1 MKILIHCTSIGGHQ
15 LEYIHHLY
23 MGALETIDNEYVFVV
38 PKRFG
43 IDSKNLEW
51 PNASNINI
59 VYIEENKSKQIDGN
73 ILKQAFYKSK
83 NLKEYIKKYSIDKVI
98 LIDLISYLPF
108 IFLFVHK
115 NVKIRGIIYKI
126 YLYEWKC
133 ENIIKKTLDV
143 IKYIIMRQFQIF
155 EKVFILNDI
164 SAPSHLC
171 KLYRTNKFCYLPD
184 PVASLGSYQG
194 INIREELG
202 ITSDKIVLLHPGGM
216 LPYKGTLN
224 ILKAI
229 DQMQPDECKRLVLIT
244 AGQSTPIQPEFNK
257 LVDKIKNKIQIIH
270 IEGFIP
276 FEQLAD
282 LFSTCDFVIIPYLT
296 KSQSSGIVGHAAY
309 YEKPVIV
316 ARGGV
321 IGKMVRKWKL
331 GILLDEPSIYC
342 IQEFLSKDIVA
353 YQSKNTYCIDHSVE
367 IFNKIIFN

>member
-1 MKILIHCTSIGGHQ
+1 MDEKEIPNNKGIFLRSYINARTIGKYTRKYRITDIMLMSLI
-15 LEYIHHLY
+15 EYIP
-23 MGALETIDNEYVFVV
+23 F
-38 PKRFG
+38 
-43 IDSKNLEW
+43 
-51 PNASNINI
+51 
-59 VYIEENKSKQIDGN
+59 
-73 ILKQAFYKSK
+73 
-83 NLKEYIKKYSIDKVI
+83 
-98 LIDLISYLPF
+98 LP
-108 IFLFVHK
+108 LFVSNK
-115 NVKIRGIIYKI
+115 VRVSGIIYRI
-126 YLYEWKC
+126 YLYDWKK
-133 ENIIKKTLDV
+133 ESILKRVMDVTKYLIISNC
-143 IKYIIMRQFQIF
+143 
-155 EKVFILNDI
+155 KVFHRAFILNDI
-164 SAPSHLC
+164 TASSHLC
-171 KLYRTNKFCYLPD
+171 RLYQTNKFCYLPD

-194 INIREELG
+194 KNIREKLG

-229 DQMQPDECKRLVLIT
+229 DQMQPDECKRFVLIT

-282 LFSTCDFVIIPYLT
+282 IFSTCDFVIIPYLT

-331 GILLDEPSIYC
+331 GILLDEPSTHC
-342 IQEFLSKDIVA
+342 IQEFLSKDIVT
-353 YQSKNTYCIDHSVE
+353 YQCKNTYCIDHSVE
-367 IFNKIIFN
+367 IFNKTIFN